1 VATCWSCNKVRGKR
15 ACPAH
20 GGELICS
27 KCCGTKR
34 QVEIQCPSDCT
45 YLKGADAGWQS
56 ATRQKEEARFI
67 AGFFQLNEAQL
78 LFALFI
84 HHLILSAGARF
95 ASLSDKELED
105 VLRTARKTLETRTKG
120 IVYSHHAQWPG
131 LERLADWLAKLL
143 SERAQIKSAPEASDA
158 DVVHVLQT
166 IERAIEAHAAHG
178 AKHGLYLKLAGQVF
192 ASSLEGAPPLDFPS
206 GELDEPPGGL
216 IVTP

>member
-1 VATCWSCNKVRGKR
+1 MATCWSCNKVRGKR

-34 QVEIQCPSDCT
+34 QISIQCPSDCT

-67 AGFFQLNEAQL
+67 ACFFQLNEAQL
-78 LFALFI
+78 VFSLFV
-84 HHLILSAGARF
+84 HHLVFSAGARF
-95 ASLSDKELED
+95 ASLSDDELED

-143 SERAQIKSAPEASDA
+143 SERAQIQSAPEASDA
-158 DVVHVLQT
+158 DVVQVLQT
-166 IERAIEAHAAHG
+166 IERAVEAHASQG
-178 AKHGLYLKLAGQVF
+178 AKRGGYLELARQVF
-192 ASSLEGAPPLDFPS
+192 ASSLEGAPPLELPS
-206 GELDEPPGGL
+206 ELDEPPSGL

>member
-1 VATCWSCNKVRGKR
+1 MATCWSCDRVRGKR
-15 ACPAH
+15 VCPAH

-67 AGFFQLNEAQL
+67 SCFFQLNEAQL
-78 LFALFI
+78 LFSLFV
-84 HHLILSAGARF
+84 HHLVFSAGARF
-95 ASLSDKELED
+95 STLSDNELED
-105 VLRTARKTLETRTKG
+105 VLRTTRKTLETRAKG

-131 LERLADWLAKLL
+131 LEKLADWLAKLL
-143 SERAQIKSAPEASDA
+143 SERAQIKSAPQASDA
-158 DVVHVLQT
+158 DIVQVLRT
-166 IERAIEAHAAHG
+166 IELAVATHAAQG
-178 AKHGLYLKLAGQVF
+178 AKRGGYLELAGQVF
-192 ASSLEGAPPLDFPS
+192 ASSLEEAPPLELPS
-206 GELDEPPGGL
+206 ELDEPPSGL